1 MTSQTERQNS
11 AIIQML
17 DAEQKVILEMR
28 KMLEAGWTEFDRAI
42 EIMHKATTNGSGG
55 RVIQTGMGKSGHVAK
70 KVTATM
76 ASLGTPSHF
85 VHPAEASH
93 GDLGMLTK
101 NDVLVCYSNSGNTSE
116 LAAILQYA
124 REIEVP
130 IIGLTMGVESTL
142 AKAATVPLIIP
153 KMPEG
158 CALGLAPTT
167 STTAQMAL
175 GDALSV
181 GLSCKLEFSRD
192 NFNTL
197 HPGGSLGTST
207 TKVEERMSSG
217 EDLPLIDIEADSQA
231 ICWMMAKMQ
240 SSIAGVVN
248 EEGDLI
254 GIVHAKDACPTHLK
268 SAQDLMRTV
277 DPVVAPSDTVATA
290 INRMQNKAVS
300 AIFVVDGKRPVG
312 VFRA

>member
-1 MTSQTERQNS
+1 MNSETERQNS

-17 DAEQKVILEMR
+17 DAEQNVILKMR
-28 KMLEAGWTEFDRAI
+28 DLLESGWPEFDQAV
-42 EIMHKATTNGSGG
+42 ELMHKATACSNG

-124 REIEVP
+124 EQIQVP
-130 IIGLTMGVESTL
+130 IIGITMGIESTL

-181 GLSCKLEFSRD
+181 GLSCKLEFGRD

-207 TKVEERMSSG
+207 TKVAERMMSG
-217 EDLPLIDIEADSQA
+217 DDMPLIQPETDSQE
-231 ICWMMAKMQ
+231 ICWMMAKVQ
-240 SSIAGVVN
+240 TSIAGVIDEAGN
-248 EEGDLI
+248 LI
-254 GIVHAKDACPTHLK
+254 GIVHAKDASPAQLK
-268 SAQDLMRTV
+268 SAHDLMRTV
-277 DPVVAPSDTVATA
+277 EPVVSPEDTVATA
-290 INRMQNKAVS
+290 VNRMQNKAVT

-312 VFRA
+312 VFRT